1 MSRIALIGGHGK
13 IALELARILTGAGHE
28 VSSLFRNPAHGD
40 DVTATGA
47 TAVIADI
54 ENLSVAQLTD
64 KLAGHDAIVFSAG
77 AGGGSAPRTYAVDR
91 DAAIRTMDAAGEAGV
106 RRYVIVSYLGARPDH
121 GVPEDNSFFAYAEA
135 KAAADSYL
143 RGTSLAWTIL
153 APSTLTLAEGTGLIE
168 TGPDL
173 EGTDVARQDVARV
186 AAGVLD
192 RPGTAGRTI
201 PFNKG
206 GTPIDQA
213 LDALG

>member
-1 MSRIALIGGHGK
+1 
-13 IALELARILTGAGHE
+13 
-28 VSSLFRNPAHGD
+28 
-40 DVTATGA
+40 
-47 TAVIADI
+47 
-54 ENLSVAQLTD
+54 
-64 KLAGHDAIVFSAG
+64 
-77 AGGGSAPRTYAVDR
+77 
-91 DAAIRTMDAAGEAGV
+91 
-106 RRYVIVSYLGARPDH
+106 
-121 GVPEDNSFFAYAEA
+121 
-135 KAAADSYL
+135 AADSYL

-153 APSTLTLAEGTGLIE
+153 APSTLTLAEGTGSIE